1 MNLFRDNSTYPL
13 VIYKGW
19 QCLVR
24 PVLYPDGN
32 PGLVL
37 EDMHDGSK
45 VATCTVNL
53 PEELF
58 WQIEMLKDCF
68 PSQPYEVFRTKHG
81 SDTTGSSDIDSEF
94 FVFIKDYSEN
104 EGMLD
109 TLLKASVIE
118 HFRYFTGL
126 EGHPI
131 TVLETHTSSGY
142 VDEIPF
148 MRICHDELK
157 EQFKKLYIETQDEQ
171 PFEESYREPDYA

>member
-53 PEELF
+53 PE
-58 WQIEMLKDCF
+58 QMIEITDILEEDG
-68 PSQPYEVFRTKHG
+68 YEYVA
-81 SDTTGSSDIDSEF
+81 TGATL
-94 FVFIKDYSEN
+94 VFIKDYSEN
-104 EGMLD
+104 EGMLR
-109 TLLKASVIE
+109 TLQEAGIVDDPI
-118 HFRYFTGL
+118 FGRYGV
-126 EGHPI
+126 PRCI
-131 TVLETHTSSGY
+131 YASSGY
-142 VDEIPF
+142 IKQIPF
-148 MRICHDELK
+148 QYICHTELL
-157 EQFKKLYIETQDEQ
+157 ETFKKLYIETQDEQ
-171 PFEESYREPDYA
+171 PFSESYREPDYA